1 MASLIVLAGSF
12 VVLRLLG
19 LEVGALDGWQPA
31 LRGALAAMF
40 LLTGIA
46 HFGSRRAGFVEM
58 VPPRLPRPA
67 LLVTVTG
74 VLELAGALG
83 LLLAPT
89 YRLAAG
95 CLAVLLI
102 FLFPANIHAARSGA
116 RLAGKAVTP
125 LPLRTAMQVLYVGSC
140 LAVALS

>member
-1 MASLIVLAGSF
+1 MASLIVLVSSF

-19 LEVGALDGWQPA
+19 LEVGTLDGWQPA
-31 LRGALAAMF
+31 LRGALAVMF
-40 LLTGIA
+40 LLTGVA
-46 HFGSRRAGFVEM
+46 HFGTRRASFIER
-58 VPPRLPRPA
+58 VPPRLPSPA

-116 RLAGKAVTP
+116 TLGGKPVTP
-125 LPLRTAMQVLYVGSC
+125 LPVRTAMQVLYVGCC

>member
-58 VPPRLPRPA
+58 VPSRLPRPA

-95 CLAVLLI
+95 CLAVLLVL
-102 FLFPANIHAARSGA
+102 LFPANIHAARSGA